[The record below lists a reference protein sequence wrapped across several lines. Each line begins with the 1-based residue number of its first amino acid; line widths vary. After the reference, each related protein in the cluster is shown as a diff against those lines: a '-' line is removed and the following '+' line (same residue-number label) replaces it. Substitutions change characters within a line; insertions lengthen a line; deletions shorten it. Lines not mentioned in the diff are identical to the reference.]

1 MVLSTQKF
9 SARQTRTAPDVPPHA
24 GGDLQR
30 RPVNA
35 SRNEKE
41 MSEHPGWGRGG
52 ERRRTWNTSRK
63 KRDMGAAR
71 LAWCAEGGRE
81 MGKEKDGCGA
91 WAQRK
96 REGGGERKGRM
107 RRANAKKGAD
117 AARASKRE
125 HGGAVTKIEW
135 CCERPDRAAR
145 WRDDER
151 ERRPRRFK
159 VALLDMKVPVALNE
173 WDESF
178 PIPAIVSLAVAA
190 AGGGNSNW
198 EARPHRQLVRRMQER
213 LPRGSSSL
221 CRHRAVYPSPP
232 ADSG

>member
-1 MVLSTQKF
+1 VE
-9 SARQTRTAPDVPPHA
+9 HI
-24 GGDLQR
+24 
-30 RPVNA
+30 
-35 SRNEKE
+35 EK
-41 MSEHPGWGRGG
+41 
-52 ERRRTWNTSRK
+52 K
-63 KRDMGAAR
+63 KRH
-71 LAWCAEGGRE
+71 
-81 MGKEKDGCGA
+81 GCSA
-91 WAQRK
+91 TCVVC
-96 REGGGERKGRM
+96 GGGEGDGQRKGRM
-107 RRANAKKGAD
+107 RRVGAKKEGRGGGKKGAD
-117 AARASKRE
+117 ATRERKERSGCGARVEERE

-151 ERRPRRFK
+151 ERGPRRFK

-221 CRHRAVYPSPP
+221 CRHRAVYLSPP